1 LGGAGTGGLGSMLV
15 LAGRRAGERDALLD
29 AAGVA
34 SKAFVPVA
42 GSPMLAR
49 VIAAL
54 AASGSRAP
62 IHVSGLDRAGLARLD
77 LPPGADPDTAPDAP
91 AGGPAGSVL
100 AAVEEGG
107 LALPVLVVTCDHALL
122 RPDMVDHFVSEAL
135 RRDADLAVG
144 LAEERVIQ
152 AAYPETRRTY
162 LRLGGV
168 GYSGCNLFLVTRPA
182 GLNAIRF
189 WQRAERDR
197 KRPWRIARRFGPLA
211 LLWLVLRRPGV
222 EAAFA
227 FLSRRIGVRVAPV
240 LLPFAEAAIDVD
252 KPADLALVERIL
264 ARRELRH

>member
-1 LGGAGTGGLGSMLV
+1 MGGEATAGVGTVLI
-15 LAGRRAGERDALLD
+15 LAGRRAGERDALLE
-29 AAGVA
+29 AAGVE

-42 GSPMLAR
+42 GKPMLAR
-49 VIAAL
+49 VVEAL
-54 AASGSRAP
+54 AGSGRPAP
-62 IHVSGLDRAGLARLD
+62 IRVSGLDRAELAALGLPSGLD
-77 LPPGADPDTAPDAP
+77 LDTAPDAP

-100 AAVEEGG
+100 AAIEQGG

-122 RPDMVDHFVSEAL
+122 RPEMVDHFVSEAL

-152 AAYPETRRTY
+152 NAYPDTRRTY

-168 GYSGCNLFLVTRPA
+168 GYSGCNLFLVVRPGA
-182 GLNAIRF
+182 LVAIRF
-189 WQRAERDR
+189 WQQVERDR

-227 FLSRRIGVRVAPV
+227 FLSQRIGARVAPV
-240 LLPFAEAAIDVD
+240 VMPFAEAAIDVD
-252 KPADLALVERIL
+252 KPDDLALVERIL
-264 ARRELRH
+264 AKESGGG